1 MFKSV
6 LRSSILVTSL
16 LFITGCVNGGNDALV
31 QENDRV
37 QTTKQ
42 HLEVAADMQKNVTT
56 QNTLEATI
64 ASLAAQMLQNKK
76 MDTNKPV
83 LITSFVK
90 LDEFKKTTEFGRVIS
105 ESLINELSNRG
116 FNIIEFRGQMAVSI
130 NDEGEYF
137 ISRKPHEL
145 KNKIPNTYVV
155 VGTYSRQAGKT
166 WYGVKPVRL
175 TSNLPANSLKPYT
188 RFTQVKCWLTTARL
202 RSTGRKTW
210 TMPPSP
216 NSNANSAR
224 WATSTSSSLWLVSTP
239 CGTTCSTWHKT
250 TSHAACRPMLKRC
263 KSQNSQHATVA
274 IPSYRTSK
282 KWALATSTM

>member
-42 HLEVAADMQKNVTT
+42 HLEVAADMQKNLTT

-64 ASLAAQMLQNKK
+64 ASLATQMLQNKK

-155 VGTYSRQAGKT
+155 VGTYSRQAGKIMLNARVIDNIT
-166 WYGVKPVRL
+166 GKII
-175 TSNLPANSLKPYT
+175 TSA
-188 RFTQVKCWLTTARL
+188 
-202 RSTGRKTW
+202 RSTYEHGVMNDCILFRDCA
-210 TMPPSP
+210 P
-216 NSNANSAR
+216 AR
-224 WATSTSSSLWLVSTP
+224 
-239 CGTTCSTWHKT
+239 
-250 TSHAACRPMLKRC
+250 
-263 KSQNSQHATVA
+263 TVN
-274 IPSYRTSK
+274 IVKER
-282 KWALATSTM
+282 

>member
-155 VGTYSRQAGKT
+155 VGTYSRQAGKIMLNARVIDNIT
-166 WYGVKPVRL
+166 GKII
-175 TSNLPANSLKPYT
+175 TSA
-188 RFTQVKCWLTTARL
+188 
-202 RSTGRKTW
+202 RSTYEHGVMNDCILFRDCA
-210 TMPPSP
+210 P
-216 NSNANSAR
+216 AR
-224 WATSTSSSLWLVSTP
+224 
-239 CGTTCSTWHKT
+239 
-250 TSHAACRPMLKRC
+250 
-263 KSQNSQHATVA
+263 TVN
-274 IPSYRTSK
+274 IVKER
-282 KWALATSTM
+282 